1 MSSIFQLATLPQ
13 FRGVPLASVQDLAR
27 RAPVRSFEAGEV
39 LFRQGEPADTA
50 WLVVSGCFLARVE
63 GEGGSREV
71 GRCWPGEIVGEAALF
86 LPAGRRSATLE
97 AVEAAS
103 CLGLT
108 PAVVD
113 GDAEHP
119 ALIAIE
125 AWLLRSMAHRLR
137 STSQAMQRGW
147 SAAPESASRAP
158 EPEDAG
164 DEEERAAL
172 RRGPGSRR
180 ALLRELLG
188 LGRP

>member
-27 RAPVRSFEAGEV
+27 RAPLRRFEAGEV
-39 LFRQGEPADTA
+39 LFRQGAPADTA
-50 WLVVSGCFLARVE
+50 WLVVSGSFLARVE
-63 GEGGSREV
+63 GESGSREV
-71 GRCWPGEIVGEAALF
+71 GRCLPGEIVGEAALF
-86 LPAGRRSATLE
+86 LPSGRRSATLE
-97 AVEAAS
+97 AAEEAS

-108 PAVVD
+108 REVVE

-147 SAAPESASRAP
+147 SAPPAEEPKAPM
-158 EPEDAG
+158 EPEELA
-164 DEEERAAL
+164 ERDAL

-180 ALLRELLG
+180 ALLRELFG
-188 LGRP
+188 VGRS